1 MRESHRVP
9 GGAAG
14 LSWLQVKGWRSGCF
28 RCFRCCVCLRWVP
41 QISCASQACQT
52 VNRRSPAPARSRA
65 WLHHARHSLHRC
77 ARASLACLHLQHW
90 QHRPQE
96 RPDGLSIYL
105 DTSRQ
110 RSCTSRCRYRH
121 IDTCLAR
128 RRRRG
133 PIVSTRQGRRQ
144 EGGDFTNFRSRA
156 GGRAPP
162 EPARTLGRFAST
174 PSTLAITAYHHPHP
188 RSPRTSPPCTLG
200 HAATFSPLPPHPHPT
215 LRASTPISQS
225 LLAYSLSPMTS

>member
-28 RCFRCCVCLRWVP
+28 VCFRCCVCLRWVP

-65 WLHHARHSLHRC
+65 WLHHARHC

-90 QHRPQE
+90 QHRP
-96 RPDGLSIYL
+96 RARRDGLLIYL
-105 DTSRQ
+105 DRGHVPTVV
-110 RSCTSRCRYRH
+110 RCRHRH
-121 IDTCLAR
+121 IDTCPAR

-133 PIVSTRQGRRQ
+133 PIVSARQGRRQ
-144 EGGDFTNFRSRA
+144 ERADFTNFRSRA
-156 GGRAPP
+156 GVRRQSQPGHLDVLPP
-162 EPARTLGRFAST
+162 LPRLSLSLPTTTLTLGPPA
-174 PSTLAITAYHHPHP
+174 LHHPV
-188 RSPRTSPPCTLG
+188 PCTLG

-215 LRASTPISQS
+215 LRANTPISQS
-225 LLAYSLSPMTS
+225 PLAYSLSPMTS